1 MYLVSWFLSGFADC
15 FQNHQEF
22 LLRIWDNFLLEGE
35 IYLFKVGISI
45 IKYYE
50 VELKM
55 CTLHEGLKILRF
67 PKNLSDVLFFQIL
80 NNEINVKQEDFIS
93 YIDMRKQAKVNA
105 KVQ

>member
-1 MYLVSWFLSGFADC
+1 
-15 FQNHQEF
+15 
-22 LLRIWDNFLLEGE
+22 
-35 IYLFKVGISI
+35 
-45 IKYYE
+45 
-50 VELKM
+50 M

-80 NNEINVKQEDFIS
+80 NNDINVKQEDFIS